1 MDRPLNVSLKKLFF
15 CFSFQFNKT
24 LWSFSTHNYNFTNF
38 HWFQM
43 TNKKVSLM
51 TYLMDGPSI
60 KGSEFGLRQKWS
72 KNRIMFFFTFLSK
85 KNILNIVCKNEN
97 LNSKYTAKKIIADL
111 RQNTHLIWCG
121 FIFLLR
127 HTNLF
132 CQYY

>member
-1 MDRPLNVSLKKLFF
+1 MSLKNFCVFHLNSMKLGEI
-15 CFSFQFNKT
+15 
-24 LWSFSTHNYNFTNF
+24 LVHRDNYNFTNF
-38 HWFQM
+38 NWFQM

-60 KGSEFGLRQKWS
+60 KGGEFGLRQKWS

-132 CQYY
+132 CQYYY